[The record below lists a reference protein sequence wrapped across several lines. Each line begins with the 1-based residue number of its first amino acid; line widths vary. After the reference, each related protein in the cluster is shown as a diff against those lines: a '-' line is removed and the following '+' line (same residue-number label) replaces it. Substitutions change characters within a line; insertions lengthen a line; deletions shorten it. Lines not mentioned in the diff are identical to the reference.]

1 MIHWF
6 AKNHIAANI
15 LMAAILL
22 LGGYTAY
29 FKLPVEVEPAVSFPK
44 VVINVPLRG
53 GTPRDVEQKV
63 ILPIES
69 ALVGIA
75 GIERVESHA
84 NRNSGSVHLD
94 ISDDVDIKEVKAE
107 IESKLESIST
117 FPDEAENAKIY
128 IPSTA
133 YWFEVITVVVHGKLS
148 NDELIA
154 AARKVRDDLTSLNGI
169 SKVVIKGRL
178 NKEIVIEIEPE
189 VLNAYGFTM
198 DTLSRAIREASLDL
212 SAGSINNNGERI
224 LIRSSSQAYK
234 PEQFR
239 DIVISRSNGSEL
251 KLGDLADVNFAN
263 ADDQKVLRFNN
274 EDAIAIEVLRMD
286 GENSLKIASAVHQYV
301 NDSSDRFPT
310 GVKLSTWDDD
320 SVSLKSRLKL
330 LSSNLIQG
338 AVLVLLFLGLFLR
351 PTIALWVV
359 IGIPISFAGGI
370 ISMQYL
376 GVSANNMSIF
386 AFILV
391 LGIVVDDA
399 IVTAENI
406 YSNIRSTDGSTLDA
420 VVKGTKE
427 VSTPVTF
434 GMLTTIAAFTPLM
447 FIDGYLG
454 TMAKQIPLIVI
465 PVLLF
470 SLVES
475 KLILPAHLKYLKTN
489 RKGNNWLLRLQRSI
503 ADGFENVVQK
513 LYRPSLDFCI
523 RHRYSTLAS
532 FIAIFMLTAGWFVKS
547 DNFNASPSTDRYYIF
562 ASLDMVNG
570 TSYETT
576 DQKVMDIVA
585 ALDSIRPDFVDP
597 ESGNSLILDTLTSS
611 GGKPWRTNADPTE
624 GYILVSITPPSQR
637 SEPGPSNQEIASAW
651 KDAVGEIQGAR
662 SFYIRTQRN
671 STRGRSADPVSVEL
685 RSNNDEER
693 IAVTRE
699 LKDWLMQHDSID
711 NAWNNSDRTQ
721 REMIIKLNEHGREA
735 GLSEQSLARQIRNAF
750 FGTQVQ
756 KFMIGDAEQRVMLK
770 LPKDMRS
777 STHTLETLK
786 IPLPGSNQLADMS
799 HFASIDEGSS
809 PPRIERAD
817 GARLAWVRANPKDGF
832 KTIKIEPELT
842 ETLNQL
848 CLDYPSVTWRYKGE
862 LAEYKEGN
870 QKLIALSIILVFT
883 LYSLLA
889 IPFKSIIQPFLVM
902 IAVPFGVIGAYWGHV
917 ILGIDIS
924 FLSYFGMLALAGVV
938 VNDSLVIVDFINNK
952 RQQGMPIREAI
963 AQAGIRR
970 FRPIFLTSV
979 TTFAG
984 LMPIMFETSIEA
996 QFMIPMAVSLGFGIL
1011 FATVITL
1018 YLVPASYAISV
1029 DLTPSRRSD
1038 HKG

>member
-15 LMAAILL
+15 LMAAIVL

-29 FKLPVEVEPAVSFPK
+29 FQLPVEVEPAVSFPK
-44 VVINVPLRG
+44 IIVNVPLRG
-53 GTPRDVEQKV
+53 GTPRDVEQKI
-63 ILPIES
+63 ILPIEN
-69 ALVGIA
+69 ALGDLSGVDRLIS
-75 GIERVESHA
+75 RA
-84 NRNSGSVHLD
+84 NRNSGSIELEIDKNAD
-94 ISDDVDIKEVKAE
+94 IREIKAE
-107 IESKLESIST
+107 VESRLESITT
-117 FPDEAENAKIY
+117 FPEEADKSSVY
-128 IPSTA
+128 IPSSA
-133 YWFEVITVVVHGKLS
+133 YWFEVITVVVHGQLS
-148 NDELIA
+148 NDELITA
-154 AARKVRDDLTSLNGI
+154 AKKVRDDLTSSSEI
-169 SKVVIKGRL
+169 SKVLIKGRL
-178 NKEIVIEIEPE
+178 NKEIIIEVRPE
-189 VLNAYGFTM
+189 ILNAYGFSM
-198 DTLSRAIREASLDL
+198 DSLSRSIREASLDL

-234 PEQFR
+234 PEQYR
-239 DIVISRSNGSEL
+239 NIVIKRSNGSEL
-251 KLGDLADVNFAN
+251 RLGDIAQVTYAN
-263 ADDQKVLRFNN
+263 ADEQKILRFNN
-274 EDAIAIEVLRMD
+274 ENAIAIEVLRMD
-286 GENSLKIASAVHQYV
+286 GENSLKIANSVHEYV
-301 NDSSDRFPT
+301 KNAADRFPT
-310 GVKLSTWDDD
+310 GVKLATWDDD

-338 AVLVLLFLGLFLR
+338 AVLVLIFLGLFLR

-359 IGIPISFAGGI
+359 VGIPISFAGGVI
-370 ISMQYL
+370 CMHYL

-406 YSNIRSTDGSTLDA
+406 YSNIRSKTGSTLDA
-420 VVKGTKE
+420 VVQGTKE

-475 KLILPAHLKYLKTN
+475 KLILPAHLKHLKTN
-489 RKGNNWLLRLQRSI
+489 RSEDNWLIRLQRSI
-503 ADGFENVVQK
+503 ADGFEIVIQRV
-513 LYRPSLDFCI
+513 YRPSLDFCI
-523 RHRYSTLAS
+523 HHRYSTLAAFVS
-532 FIAIFMLTAGWFVKS
+532 IFLITAGWFVKS
-547 DNFNASPSTDRYYIF
+547 DNFNPAPSTDRYYIF
-562 ASLDMVNG
+562 ASIDMVSG
-570 TSYETT
+570 TTFETT
-576 DQKVMDIVA
+576 DEKIKDIVS
-585 ALDSIRPDFVDP
+585 ALDEVREQFVDP
-597 ESGNSLILDTLTSS
+597 ESGESLILDVLTSS
-611 GGKPWRTNADPTE
+611 GGKPWSNNADATQ
-624 GYILVSITPPSQR
+624 GYVLVAIKPPSQR
-637 SEPGPSNQEIASAW
+637 SAPGPSNSEIASAW
-651 KDAVGEIQGAR
+651 KEQVGEIQGAR

-671 STRGRSADPVSVEL
+671 STKGRSADPVVIEL

-693 IAVTRE
+693 NAVSTE
-699 LKDWLMQHDSID
+699 LKEWLEGHDSIE
-711 NAWNNSDRTQ
+711 NTWNNSDRTQ
-721 REMIIKLNEHGREA
+721 RELIITLNEHGREA

-756 KFMIGDAEQRVMLK
+756 KFLLGDAEQRVMLK
-770 LPKDMRS
+770 LPENMRE
-777 STHTLETLK
+777 STHTLDTLK
-786 IPLPGSNQLADMS
+786 VALPGSNQIADIS
-799 HFASIDEGSS
+799 HFASTKESTS
-809 PPRIERAD
+809 PPSIERVD
-817 GARLAWVRANPKDGF
+817 GARLAWVRANPVDGF
-832 KTIKIEPELT
+832 KTVKIEPELT

-848 CLDYPSVTWRYKGE
+848 CVNYPSVTWNYRGE

-870 QKLIALSIILVFT
+870 QKLIALSIILTFT

-889 IPFKSIIQPFLVM
+889 IPFKSFVQPLLVM

-917 ILGIDIS
+917 ILDMDIS

-938 VNDSLVIVDFINNK
+938 VNDSLVIVDFINQK
-952 RQQGMPIREAI
+952 RLAGMPIRKAI
-963 AQAGIRR
+963 SQAGIRR

-984 LMPIMFETSIEA
+984 LMPIIFETSIEA

-1018 YLVPASYAISV
+1018 YLVPAAYAVSV
-1029 DLTPSRRSD
+1029 DLTPRKTRD
-1038 HKG
+1038 HNS